1 MARSGRQLRRPVPGA
16 ALSLYPQLK
25 TSNILLE
32 QMVNCLVMAN
42 WSFLT
47 SHAPGADVHRTRP
60 RRTAATSQPA
70 WASPSAA
77 PTASSPTSPGPVGD
91 QAERWPATAT
101 RSRRTC
107 RCRRLPARNL
117 PFGEVLA
124 VVARPRLSSGRFFT
138 PRTLV
143 EPRPSASARPAWW
156 PTCREPRDHLRRPR
170 RPVPLQ
176 PELPADAVPLTLPK
190 GVVSGWGIRDG
201 RAHRGGIPCPNPMAV
216 PRRDSRQA
224 HHCLP
229 ARRTPAC
236 PGHLRHARPP
246 CCSHRPRRQD
256 ARSSPRRP
264 AAPLTRHLGP
274 MGAPGRRRLVPLRRR
289 TRPGNAFTRPD
300 EPAPSTSVQVS
311 GYFVEF
317 TASATRTPT

>member
-1 MARSGRQLRRPVPGA
+1 
-16 ALSLYPQLK
+16 
-25 TSNILLE
+25 
-32 QMVNCLVMAN
+32 MAN

-60 RRTAATSQPA
+60 RRAAATSRPA

-124 VVARPRLSSGRFFT
+124 VVAGRPRLSSGRFFT

-143 EPRPSASARPAWW
+143 EPRPFASARPAWW

-190 GVVSGWGIRDG
+190 GVVSGWGDTRRPGTPGWDPLPEPDGCSPAGFPASPSLPPSSANACMPWASTPCPAAVLLSSTSPPRCPQQSSPTCCTSHQAPRSDG
-201 RAHRGGIPCPNPMAV
+201 RTRQEATGPATPPN
-216 PRRDSRQA
+216 S
-224 HHCLP
+224 
-229 ARRTPAC
+229 
-236 PGHLRHARPP
+236 
-246 CCSHRPRRQD
+246 
-256 ARSSPRRP
+256 
-264 AAPLTRHLGP
+264 
-274 MGAPGRRRLVPLRRR
+274 
-289 TRPGNAFTRPD
+289 PGNAFTRPD